1 MVTTS
6 GHALRNEGA
15 PSEAMKHPTSA
26 GVYASSAKATP
37 LGLLLTRFQI
47 KQSINTFKTE
57 TKDKAALSKQ
67 KPIGPAEREEAVC
80 LRSFTTAKAETA
92 ACPWPPALGSQ
103 RQSLR
108 QIQGRACL

>member
-37 LGLLLTRFQI
+37 LGLFANQI
-47 KQSINTFKTE
+47 SNQ
-57 TKDKAALSKQ
+57 
-67 KPIGPAEREEAVC
+67 AVH
-80 LRSFTTAKAETA
+80 
-92 ACPWPPALGSQ
+92 Q
-103 RQSLR
+103 H
-108 QIQGRACL
+108 IQD